1 MDQVSL
7 EVLGFVAGATNLMSS
22 VPQLYAN
29 LRNPLLVSGQSATRN
44 LLQCAGNILW
54 LAYGMQIGSV
64 AMTTFALLGTI
75 MAGALALQTLGVVKA
90 WARG

>member
-7 EVLGFVAGATNLMSS
+7 EILGFVAGATNLMSS

-29 LRNPLLVSGQSATRN
+29 LRNPSLARGQSPSRNVLQCTGN
-44 LLQCAGNILW
+44 LLW
-54 LAYGMQIGSV
+54 WAYGMQIGSV
-64 AMTTFALLGTI
+64 AMTTFALLGTV
-75 MAGALALQTLGVVKA
+75 MSGVLLFQTLGGVKA